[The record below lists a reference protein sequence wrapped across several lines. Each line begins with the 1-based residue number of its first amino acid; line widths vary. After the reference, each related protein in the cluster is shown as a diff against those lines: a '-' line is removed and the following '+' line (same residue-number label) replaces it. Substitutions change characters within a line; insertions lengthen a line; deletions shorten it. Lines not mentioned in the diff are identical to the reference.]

1 MNIQVEQEL
10 DEELAEMK
18 IEYDSFLSEHRGR
31 SKIISLTRSI
41 SRIASRLGWTDQE
54 LCVDC
59 DGSLLLWIRPTR
71 DSEFEVRIG
80 YDDKFDLVIND
91 CSEGGV
97 DSVDIEGTTLSD
109 VIQRM
114 HDMAL
119 AIRQQPASNTIVIP
133 QTFEATV

>member
-1 MNIQVEQEL
+1 MNIMVESTLEDVL
-10 DEELAEMK
+10 KDSRNRSALA
-18 IEYDSFLSEHRGR
+18 LSART
-31 SKIISLTRSI
+31 L
-41 SRIASRLGWTDQE
+41 SRRASRLGWTDQR
-54 LCVDC
+54 LCAEWD
-59 DGSLLLWIRPTR
+59 STLLLCIYPTR

-133 QTFEATV
+133 QTFEVSV